1 LKENLTHIALF
12 EGLDEGAEATEDEL
26 DGVIAIF

>member
-1 LKENLTHIALF
+1 LF

-26 DGVIAIF
+26 DGVIAIFW